1 MWKEIKSFLV
11 VSQLFTNWL
20 LLLVMYVLNKFGF
33 SVKLRAKVNDCVFE
47 VNQDVFERLISRF
60 SRERIKSI

>member
-11 VSQLFTNWL
+11 IRHLFTNWL
-20 LLLVMYVLNKFGF
+20 LLLVMYVLSKFGF

-47 VNQDVFERLISRF
+47 VN
-60 SRERIKSI
+60 